1 MSTLKPWTQ
10 VVIPHSDIR
19 SGRFDEAVFAADL
32 SDVVANRGP
41 LEYRDAAMFFRKT
54 YPAKGL
60 VQLLAS
66 VMKRLSGQGDGEAV
80 IQIQTPFGG

>member
-1 MSTLKPWTQ
+1 
-10 VVIPHSDIR
+10 
-19 SGRFDEAVFAADL
+19 
-32 SDVVANRGP
+32 
-41 LEYRDAAMFFRKT
+41 MFFRKT

-80 IQIQTPFGG
+80 IQIQTPFGGGKTHSLIALYHLIKHGQELGGAIAELLQKAGVERVPEARVVTFV